1 MFNDNRMKIIG
12 ENIKKIRNLR
22 GIGQKELAT
31 MLNLTAA
38 SVSNWERGKRLPDI
52 ENLISLC
59 EILQISSD
67 ELLGIN
73 KNNQQTATQ
82 ITSDNIKKTE
92 SKTSTQIA
100 SSIQTNN
107 ELEEDLIENFR
118 KLNKKNKYRSITEI
132 IDLVETQ
139 NKTDKETV
147 KKEKRME
154 A

>member
-22 GIGQKELAT
+22 GIGQKKLAT